1 MGEEGGRKG
10 GRPAFTLPLPL
21 SYVQRP
27 RYQSGGALW
36 PLASDALLVSL
47 VIAQC
52 VLAALLFA
60 RAAPWPALLVLPLI
74 PTTLLFRE
82 AAKRLVEAPFRVLS
96 LRAATDLDA
105 ADADDAR
112 GGERAADLFRQPA
125 IEFDDDAHDALLA
138 EAGTPLSALDAIAF
152 GAGPGSF
159 TGLRIACGVAG
170 AIKHIH
176 PLRALDRAAGVL
188 RHHQAA
194 DRIAAV
200 LLDPNRGAERGIVG
214 VNRHGSHRGD

>member
-105 ADADDAR
+105 ADADDER

-138 EAGTPLSALDAIAF
+138 EARHLDAA
-152 GAGPGSF
+152 
-159 TGLRIACGVAG
+159 LRHDEELRAATAASVAAG
-170 AIKHIH
+170 AATAGAARRRVPKTQ
-176 PLRALDRAAGVL
+176 AGV
-188 RHHQAA
+188 
-194 DRIAAV
+194 DI
-200 LLDPNRGAERGIVG
+200 EF
-214 VNRHGSHRGD
+214 